1 MGRGWKCILCVVVM
15 AMVMV
20 MADKE
25 GEEEDYHDEWK
36 GGEGGAEEGPRGGHT
51 R

>member
-1 MGRGWKCILCVVVM
+1 MVGRGWKCILCVV
-15 AMVMV
+15 VMV

-25 GEEEDYHDEWK
+25 GEEEDYCDEWK
-36 GGEGGAEEGPRGGHT
+36 DGEGGAEEGPRGGHT